1 MNWVRK
7 VLAGFLTLVL
17 FVALLG
23 TAFSTSSSIAFS
35 HPDKIEAWLNQSD
48 FYGHF
53 VSNAIDQA
61 KKSANSTENQ
71 GPVTLSDTA
80 VQQAAQSAFPTQ
92 LLQNSVK
99 IFLDANYAW
108 LEGKTAQ
115 PSFTIDLTQ
124 AKQSF
129 ATQVGQYVQDHIN
142 SLPVCSAQQLAAL
155 GNVNSVDPLNITCR
169 PLQLS
174 APAEAQLVTQRIQNS
189 DGFLS
194 NPVISA
200 NNISPNGGSSG
211 QPYYQK
217 YSELPKL
224 YRLGV
229 MLPWVYAV
237 VALVCTLGIIFLV
250 PRKRWG
256 LRRIGS
262 TLAIAGAILVAS
274 KFVAD
279 AGLKQAEKHIFS
291 NASVGQL
298 QQALTDF
305 LQRAEHQLV
314 KTDLLFGL
322 GYLLLALIVLVV
334 LLSTR
339 NRVKK
344 PSSKSSQAPLPATD
358 QPQSTPPATD
368 LPPRQKP
375 TGPPLPPPK
384 RPRLIQ

>member
-17 FVALLG
+17 FAALLG
-23 TAFSTSSSIAFS
+23 TAFSTSGNLAFS

-48 FYGHF
+48 LYGHF

-80 VQQAAQSAFPTQ
+80 VQQAAQTAFSDQ

-99 IFLDANYAW
+99 TFLDANYAW

-115 PSFTIDLTQ
+115 PSFTINLTQ
-124 AKQSF
+124 SKQNF
-129 ATQVGQYVQDHIN
+129 AAQVGQYVQAHIN
-142 SLPVCSAQQLAAL
+142 SLPVCGAQQLAAL

-169 PLQLS
+169 PPQLN
-174 APAEAQLVTQRIQNS
+174 AQAEAQLVTQRIQNS
-189 DGFLS
+189 SGFLS

-200 NNISPNGGSSG
+200 NNINPKGASSS

-224 YRLGV
+224 YQLGV
-229 MLPWVYAV
+229 KLPWIYAAA
-237 VALVCTLGIIFLV
+237 ALLSALAIIFLA
-250 PRKRWG
+250 PRKRCG
-256 LRRIGS
+256 LRRIGIN
-262 TLAIAGAILVAS
+262 LAIAGVILVAF

-279 AGLKQAEKHIFS
+279 AVLKQVEKHIFNS
-291 NASVGQL
+291 SSVGQL

-314 KTDLLFGL
+314 KTDMLFGL
-322 GYLLLALIVLVV
+322 GYLLLALLILII

-339 NRVKK
+339 RNRGAK
-344 PSSKSSQAPLPATD
+344 PVPKGRQEPLPVNG
-358 QPQSTPPATD
+358 QPRSTPQTPA
-368 LPPRQKP
+368 
-375 TGPPLPPPK
+375 GPPTPPK
-384 RPRLIQ
+384 RPRLVQ